1 MSVRRPLGG
10 VTGHEGAPMPGKRLL
25 GCMLAAAA
33 VLGPGLARA
42 ETVDT
47 ILAKHI
53 AARGGL
59 EALRAV
65 KSISS
70 AGKLRPPG
78 FDGDMIYSETLVR
91 GGKVRVNITLQ
102 GLTAVQTYDGADG
115 WQIQPFGGR
124 KDPEKL
130 SDDDVK
136 SLQEEADFEGGLVD
150 WQAKG
155 NKVTYLGTED
165 VDGAPAH
172 ALRVQLKNGDTQTW
186 YLDPDAWLAV
196 RIVTR
201 TVQRGTE
208 SVSVTDLGD
217 YEKVAGVWFPFEQ
230 ESGPKGSHQRQRLTL
245 SRIEVNAPVDAAQ
258 FVQPATPP
266 AVQK

>member
-1 MSVRRPLGG
+1 MAGKGLLDTYPLG
-10 VTGHEGAPMPGKRLL
+10 RSLL
-25 GCMLAAAA
+25 FGLLAAAA
-33 VLGPGLARA
+33 LAPGMARS
-42 ETVDT
+42 ETVDSL
-47 ILAKHI
+47 LAKHI

-59 EALRAV
+59 VALQAV
-65 KSISS
+65 TSVTST
-70 AGKLRPPG
+70 GKLRPPG
-78 FDGDMIYSETLVR
+78 FDGDLAYSETIVR

-102 GLTAVQTYDGADG
+102 GLTAVQSYDGTAG

-150 WQAKG
+150 AKAKG
-155 NKVTYLGTED
+155 NTLTYLGTED

-172 ALRVQLKNGDTQTW
+172 ALRVQMKNGDTQTW
-186 YLDPDAWLAV
+186 YLDPDAFLAV
-196 RIVTR
+196 RVVTR

-208 SVSVTDLGD
+208 SVSVTDFGD

-230 ESGPKGSHQRQRLTL
+230 ESGPKGSPQRQRLTL
-245 SRIEVNAPVDAAQ
+245 SKIEVNAPVDAAQ
-258 FVQPATPP
+258 FVQPTAPQPTAPS